1 MPLFIFSNQCSS
13 VFFSLQWVI
22 ITIDMSLAC
31 SAIINIALSSLFVPL
46 SFLCSAGILA
56 CVFAILCTFQ
66 FLPGSQ
72 TVLTM
77 VSQHRNFIFPLY
89 LCSALPFSL
98 PLPWS
103 LSFTCSTFT
112 CLLSVTSAFPLLPHP
127 MLPTSAAPQAP
138 AILFYPSPLST
149 SDGWCFVACCPTP
162 LSALTP
168 PSCQHLSM
176 TCTYM
181 HGDSWTA
188 RMVFSTWIVT
198 QRVHE
203 IWDMLCGRPCPR
215 SCSEQLQGESKF

>member
-1 MPLFIFSNQCSS
+1 MKTCDTAVMGHSVASGLDFWNRTCTCDTCDHNTAVWPIPVSHPTSWSHFSVPPSPFLLSRHGDLFA
-13 VFFSLQWVI
+13 SL
-22 ITIDMSLAC
+22 LP
-31 SAIINIALSSLFVPL
+31 SAHTSQS
-46 SFLCSAGILA
+46 
-56 CVFAILCTFQ
+56 
-66 FLPGSQ
+66 LPGSQ
-72 TVLTM
+72 TALTM
-77 VSQHRNFIFPLY
+77 VSCHCDLIFPLF
-89 LCSALPFSL
+89 C
-98 PLPWS
+98 
-103 LSFTCSTFT
+103 TT
-112 CLLSVTSAFPLLPHP
+112 LLTAFCQLF
-127 MLPTSAAPQAP
+127 PTSD
-138 AILFYPSPLST
+138 I
-149 SDGWCFVACCPTP
+149 WCFVACCPTP